1 MTRRKFLIGGGVVV
15 LVVAAAAASFY
26 FKKDK
31 GVLVA
36 AEAIKRHDLEGIV
49 SASGKIQPKRLVN
62 ISADTPGRVVNLAV
76 NEGDR
81 IKKGQFLLQI
91 DPKSLRTR
99 VDSGAASMQAAQM
112 SLDQMRQA
120 VETARVQIDRGATE
134 QAQRH
139 RRALDVPSRP
149 SRRHPIVE
157 ELPRRLAVAMSLPQD
172 EVSRIF
178 FPIAV
183 AVDARTRLHSFVIE
197 PRQLS

>member
-1 MTRRKFLIGGGVVV
+1 MTRKKLLIGGGIVIVA
-15 LVVAAAAASFY
+15 VAAGAASFY

-81 IKKGQFLLQI
+81 IRKGQFLLQI

-99 VDSGAASMQAAQM
+99 VDQGTASLQAAQA
-112 SLDQMRQA
+112 SLEQMRQS
-120 VETARVQIDRGATE
+120 VETARVQLMQARQTLARQQDLWKQQLTTREALERAENDVRGAESALQEREKSTNA
-134 QAQRH
+134 QA
-139 RRALDVPSRP
+139 
-149 SRRHPIVE
+149 
-157 ELPRRLAVAMSLPQD
+157 
-172 EVSRIF
+172 SRISQEHA
-178 FPIAV
+178 P
-183 AVDARTRLHSFVIE
+183 
-197 PRQLS
+197 